1 MKKYLML
8 AASLLLTLGMQAI
21 DYTGTIRVTVND
33 FPADDAEDQV
43 VMLTK
48 EEGGTYTFNLK
59 NFILWQNGEPVIPV
73 GNVHLTGLQ
82 IGATENGFRN
92 FTYNDNIALENGDDQ
107 IELFGETIDMTQD
120 GGLWAGPSLGLIPV
134 QITSGSVND
143 TQLNVVININLEGME
158 VVVTLEASAPA
169 AAYELSGSE
178 ELTTGNNT
186 LEMAEDGLYTIE
198 KNVHLTAGTYS
209 YAVNSILADE
219 PQSFTINDEDDY
231 TIRFSFNTAT
241 GELKAVNPATN
252 WPVALENTES
262 VRQEKMLLDGKVY
275 IKRNGHIFT
284 ATGQIVE

>member
-158 VVVTLEASAPA
+158 VVVTLEATAPA

-178 ELTTGNNT
+178 ELCAGNT
-186 LEMAEDGLYTIE
+186 VLEASEEGIYSLQKT
-198 KNVHLTAGTYS
+198 VHLAPGTYS

-219 PQSFTINDEDDY
+219 AKSFTLADEDDY
-231 TIRFSFNTAT
+231 NIIFIFNTLT
-241 GELKAVNPATN
+241 GELKALDPVTTWPTAT
-252 WPVALENTES
+252 ENTES
-262 VRQEKMLLDGKVY
+262 ANFEKILRDGKVY